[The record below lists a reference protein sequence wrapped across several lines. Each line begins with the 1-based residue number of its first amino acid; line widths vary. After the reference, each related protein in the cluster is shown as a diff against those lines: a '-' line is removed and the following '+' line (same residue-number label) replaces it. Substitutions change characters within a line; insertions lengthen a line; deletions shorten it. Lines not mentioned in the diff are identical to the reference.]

1 MTTMMAAT
9 STTSS
14 ETWRDVPGY
23 EGLYKVSDRGRLRN
37 ARGELKKPTK
47 NYNGY
52 LRVNLYKGGVG
63 RQFSLH
69 ILIAQA
75 FIPNPENKPEVN
87 HKNGKRDDC
96 WAENLEWTTHSE
108 NQLHR
113 RRVLNSGGGGKKRS
127 VLCLTTGVTYES
139 ISAAARGTDSRLTG
153 VLACLRGY
161 QTQTNGLRFC
171 YKE

>member
-1 MTTMMAAT
+1 MTTF
-9 STTSS
+9 S

-23 EGLYKVSDRGRLRN
+23 EGKYQVSDRGRLRN
-37 ARGELKKPTK
+37 ARGKLKKPTK
-47 NYNGY
+47 NNHGY
-52 LRVNLYKGGVG
+52 LRVNLHKEGVS

-69 ILIAQA
+69 ILVAQV
-75 FIPNPENKPEVN
+75 FIPNPENKSEVN
-87 HKNGKRDDC
+87 HKNGKRADC
-96 WAENLEWTTHSE
+96 WAENLEWMTHSE

-113 RRVLNSGGGGKKRS
+113 HKVLNSRSGGKKRS

-139 ISAAARGTDSRLTG
+139 ISAAARGTGSKLSG
-153 VLACLRGY
+153 VVAVLRGY

>member
-1 MTTMMAAT
+1 MAAT
-9 STTSS
+9 STTGC
-14 ETWRDVPGY
+14 ETWRDVPRY
-23 EGLYKVSDRGRLRN
+23 EGLYQVSNKGRLRN
-37 ARGELKKPTK
+37 ARGVLKKPTK
-47 NYNGY
+47 NNHGY
-52 LRVNLYKGGVG
+52 PRVNLYKDGVG

-69 ILIAQA
+69 ILVAQA

-96 WAENLEWTTHSE
+96 RAENLEWVTHSE

-113 RRVLNSGGGGKKRS
+113 HRVLNSSSGGKKRS
-127 VLCLTTGVTYES
+127 VLCLSTGVTYES
-139 ISAAARGTDSRLTG
+139 ISAAARGTGSKLTG